1 MRASV
6 QHEVVIDLTAPRVGW
21 NPIQEPCCAALA
33 KKDDGLILGAALV
46 AVVVFA
52 LLARRDVSR
61 AARALHRESPR
72 GVYTRATLT
81 RIARET
87 RRWKVE

>member
-1 MRASV
+1 
-6 QHEVVIDLTAPRVGW
+6 VGW

-33 KKDDGLILGAALV
+33 KKDDGLILGATLV
-46 AVVVFA
+46 VVVVFA

-61 AARALHRESPR
+61 AARARHRESPR
-72 GVYTRATLT
+72 GVYTRATIT